1 MKYIKK
7 NDIISSTY
15 HFIRNNNDQ
24 KYRNIKFFSTNL
36 FEEQLNFFIKKFN
49 IIDSNS
55 LLEILSQKKNKSK
68 KPFMLLTFDDG
79 YIDHYK
85 YVYPL
90 LLKKRLKGFFYPIT
104 KTIYDRNFITFTNK
118 IHFILA
124 RSINFDQ
131 IFFEIENFIVKKTN
145 LDMKNIYNK
154 AKKIKIK
161 QRRFDNP
168 NSVIIKNIFNFAI
181 PDVFKSKLVDYIFK
195 KIITKNNTAFAK
207 NIYLKKSH
215 IIEMNSD
222 KMHFGTHSSSHLWL
236 GKNTKIKQERD
247 IKKSI
252 YDLQRILGKNE
263 ILSICYPFGS
273 YNKETIQ
280 IVKKL
285 GFLFGFS
292 NKYGKINSNTNFNRY
307 TIPRFDCKDF

>member
-90 LLKKRLKGFFYPIT
+90 LLKKRLKGG
-104 KTIYDRNFITFTNK
+104 
-118 IHFILA
+118 
-124 RSINFDQ
+124 
-131 IFFEIENFIVKKTN
+131 FELKMCN
-145 LDMKNIYNK
+145 YGY
-154 AKKIKIK
+154 
-161 QRRFDNP
+161 
-168 NSVIIKNIFNFAI
+168 
-181 PDVFKSKLVDYIFK
+181 KLVIFRK
-195 KIITKNNTAFAK
+195 LCRCT
-207 NIYLKKSH
+207 
-215 IIEMNSD
+215 IEPS
-222 KMHFGTHSSSHLWL
+222 
-236 GKNTKIKQERD
+236 
-247 IKKSI
+247 
-252 YDLQRILGKNE
+252 
-263 ILSICYPFGS
+263 
-273 YNKETIQ
+273 
-280 IVKKL
+280 
-285 GFLFGFS
+285 
-292 NKYGKINSNTNFNRY
+292 
-307 TIPRFDCKDF
+307 